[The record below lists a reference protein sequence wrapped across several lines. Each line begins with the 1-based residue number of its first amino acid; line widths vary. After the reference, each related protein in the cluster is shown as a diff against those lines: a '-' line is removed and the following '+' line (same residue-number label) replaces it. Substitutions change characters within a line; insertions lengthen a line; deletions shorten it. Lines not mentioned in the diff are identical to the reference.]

1 MAFEFTTEP
10 SFTGIA
16 QIGSTLVATPG
27 VVGGG
32 TEPYTQISSEWQ
44 EKIGDADWTTRT
56 TELSFTV
63 GFDDAGRL
71 FRFRNAWEDDSGADV
86 KASTTEIGPVS
97 SVFFDCTL
105 ASATATSYVCL
116 AEAEAILHGTIQSE
130 GLTDWYEMSDDD
142 KKRSLNLATS
152 ALEAL
157 DYKGEKCSC
166 EQRLQWPRHVND
178 CQCPLATCSQIPF
191 DIKSST
197 AYMAAF
203 LAAKPIYGS
212 IGGGGGSGGNIDGGG
227 SSSGGNDQISGLEPF
242 SSVTIGPISVDMRQ
256 DADFKV
262 DGVWGWE
269 LLPPYVKAILQKW
282 IDGFQGDGS
291 IGQGTIRRGSVARRS
306 PRLPWQVPGSLWI
319 RGGKGYPRYSGSG
332 RDWGN
337 Y

>member
-16 QIGSTLVATPG
+16 QVGSTLVATPG

-32 TEPYTQISSEWQ
+32 TEPYTEISSEWQ
-44 EKIGDADWTTRT
+44 EKIGDADWTTKT
-56 TELSFTV
+56 TELSFIV
-63 GFDDAGRL
+63 GSDDVDRL
-71 FRFRNAWEDDSGADV
+71 FRYRNAWEDDAGADV

-97 SVFFDCTL
+97 AVFFDCAL
-105 ASATATSYVCL
+105 ASPTATSYVCL
-116 AEAEAILHGTIQSE
+116 AEAEAILRGTIQSE
-130 GLTDWYEMSDDD
+130 GLTDWYAMSDDD

-157 DYKGEKCSC
+157 DWKGTKCSC

-178 CQCPLATCSQIPF
+178 CQCPLATCSDTPF
-191 DIKSST
+191 DIKTSC

-203 LAAKPIYGS
+203 LAQNPVYGS
-212 IGGGGGSGGNIDGGG
+212 LGGGGGSGENSQGGG
-227 SSSGGNDQISGLEPF
+227 SGGNDQVAGLEPF
-242 SSVTIGPISVDMRQ
+242 SEVQIGPIAVKMRQ
-256 DADFKV
+256 DADFSV

-269 LLPPYVKAILQKW
+269 LLPPYLKGILQKW

-306 PRLPWQVPGSLWI
+306 PRLPWQVPGTLWV
-319 RGGKGYPRYSGSG
+319 RGGRVYPRYQGSG